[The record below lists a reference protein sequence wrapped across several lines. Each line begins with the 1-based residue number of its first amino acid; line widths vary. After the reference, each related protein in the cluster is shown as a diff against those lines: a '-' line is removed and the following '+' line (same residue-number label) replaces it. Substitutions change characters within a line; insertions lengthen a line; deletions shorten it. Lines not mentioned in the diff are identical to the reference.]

1 MYKII
6 SNYSLVA
13 FDVTTIRL
21 LNTFIQL
28 MLHLFD

>member
-6 SNYSLVA
+6 SNYSLMA
-13 FDVTTIRL
+13 FNATTIRL
-21 LNTFIQL
+21 MYTTTQL